1 MMILTFC
8 HPRIIMVSS
17 IRQGLWVPC

>member
-1 MMILTFC
+1 MILTFC